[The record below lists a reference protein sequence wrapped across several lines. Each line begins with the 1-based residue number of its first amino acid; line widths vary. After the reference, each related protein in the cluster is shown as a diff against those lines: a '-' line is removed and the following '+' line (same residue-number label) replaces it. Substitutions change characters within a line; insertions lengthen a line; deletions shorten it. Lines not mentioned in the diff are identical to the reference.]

1 MGNGKLYICQRLI
14 YLPMKIE
21 DKEVGAEEG
30 ESETEDAE

>member
-1 MGNGKLYICQRLI
+1 MSEVNISSYED
-14 YLPMKIE
+14 E